1 MVEVTTDEQ
10 QASSQCFP
18 LLLWLHFIWL
28 SFLLSYCSME
38 KTKVER
44 DFPQH
49 LSSQHQSSRQCHLR
63 DLPKKS
69 QCKMLSFTS
78 KVQFFVFF
86 YPYSV
91 IVCQKNSSRLLFPFF
106 TMSAPFRHIQRHKR
120 EGCIL
125 YLQQCTNSYL
135 LLHRTH
141 YGRLD
146 TMKNFLDYCLLHFQT
161 LDGVSNRKVFSRLII
176 AFLGPISEVY
186 TPLTKLMQTL

>member
-28 SFLLSYCSME
+28 SFFLSCCME

-78 KVQFFVFF
+78 KAHRSRCSFSSSSVLPLFSYCVLEKLIQIAFSSFFLYNVRTFQT
-86 YPYSV
+86 S
-91 IVCQKNSSRLLFPFF
+91 KG
-106 TMSAPFRHIQRHKR
+106 TKG
-120 EGCIL
+120 GCIL
-125 YLQQCTNSYL
+125 CLQQCTNSYL

-146 TMKNFLDYCLLHFQT
+146 TMKKFLDYCLLHFQT
-161 LDGVSNRKVFSRLII
+161 LDGVS
-176 AFLGPISEVY
+176 
-186 TPLTKLMQTL
+186 TKRSSLD

>member
-1 MVEVTTDEQ
+1 MVEVTSDEQ

-28 SFLLSYCSME
+28 SFFLSCCME

-49 LSSQHQSSRQCHLR
+49 SQFSASEQPAMSPQGFAKEKLVQDAFFYFEGGTVLGAVFR
-63 DLPKKS
+63 LPHS
-69 QCKMLSFTS
+69 
-78 KVQFFVFF
+78 

-125 YLQQCTNSYL
+125 YLQQCTSSYL

-161 LDGVSNRKVFSRLII
+161 LDGVYKMVFLRLII
-176 AFLGPISEVY
+176 ASSKAQRGP
-186 TPLTKLMQTL
+186 

>member
-1 MVEVTTDEQ
+1 MLSLTSVATLYLAFILPELLYGKDESRKGLSLAFSVLSLRAAGNVTLGICQ
-10 QASSQCFP
+10 RKVSARCF
-18 LLLWLHFIWL
+18 LLLRRHEGAVF
-28 SFLLSYCSME
+28 
-38 KTKVER
+38 R
-44 DFPQH
+44 
-49 LSSQHQSSRQCHLR
+49 
-63 DLPKKS
+63 LPHS
-69 QCKMLSFTS
+69 
-78 KVQFFVFF
+78 

-91 IVCQKNSSRLLFPFF
+91 IVCQKNSSRLLFPFSFF

-161 LDGVSNRKVFSRLII
+161 LDGVYKMVFLRLII
-176 AFLGPISEVY
+176 ASSKAQRGP
-186 TPLTKLMQTL
+186 

>member
-1 MVEVTTDEQ
+1 MVEVTSDEQ

-28 SFLLSYCSME
+28 SFLLSCCME

-49 LSSQHQSSRQCHLR
+49 FSVLSIRAAGNVTLGICQRKVSARCFLLLR
-63 DLPKKS
+63 RHEGAVFRLPHS
-69 QCKMLSFTS
+69 
-78 KVQFFVFF
+78 

-161 LDGVSNRKVFSRLII
+161 LDGVYKMVFS
-176 AFLGPISEVY
+176 A
-186 TPLTKLMQTL
+186 QD

>member
-1 MVEVTTDEQ
+1 MVEVTSDEQ

-28 SFLLSYCSME
+28 SFFLSCCME

-49 LSSQHQSSRQCHLR
+49 SQFSASEQPAMSPQGFAKEKLVQ
-63 DLPKKS
+63 DA
-69 QCKMLSFTS
+69 FFYFEGT
-78 KVQFFVFF
+78 KVQFFVFLT
-86 YPYSV
+86 PTP
-91 IVCQKNSSRLLFPFF
+91 IQLLCVRKTHLDCFFPSLQCPHLLD
-106 TMSAPFRHIQRHKR
+106 TSKGTI
-120 EGCIL
+120 EGGCIL

-161 LDGVSNRKVFSRLII
+161 LDGVYKMVFSRLII
-176 AFLGPISEVY
+176 ASSKAQRGP
-186 TPLTKLMQTL
+186 